1 MCKCRRRAPA
11 TASGGTGASGVKRVS
26 NGRTDDLTQAAS
38 PEVYLSLWEATAF
51 SKHLVIRTTADPR
64 AVLVAV
70 ERELRAVDPTA
81 AIENRKTLEQI
92 RDDSLASRTFAM
104 QLLVGF
110 SVVGSVLTLV
120 GIYGVLS
127 LSVASRRRELAIRSA
142 VGAEQKDIR
151 NLIFGEGFR
160 LIASGVLAGVAL
172 AIILSR
178 VLRTF
183 LFDVQSSD
191 PTTLVVVA
199 TLFVGVALLACWVP
213 VRRAAKVDPLEALRY
228 E

>member
-1 MCKCRRRAPA
+1 
-11 TASGGTGASGVKRVS
+11 
-26 NGRTDDLTQAAS
+26 
-38 PEVYLSLWEATAF
+38 
-51 SKHLVIRTTADPR
+51 
-64 AVLVAV
+64 
-70 ERELRAVDPTA
+70 
-81 AIENRKTLEQI
+81 
-92 RDDSLASRTFAM
+92 M

-142 VGAEQKDIR
+142 IGAEQKDIR
-151 NLIFGEGFR
+151 KLIFGEGFR
-160 LIASGVLAGVAL
+160 LIASGVLAGVVL

-183 LFDVQSSD
+183 LFAVQPSD
-191 PTTLVVVA
+191 PA
-199 TLFVGVALLACWVP
+199 TLLIVGASFVGVALLTCWMP
-213 VRRAAKVDPLEALRY
+213 VRRAEKVDPLEALRY

>member
-1 MCKCRRRAPA
+1 
-11 TASGGTGASGVKRVS
+11 
-26 NGRTDDLTQAAS
+26 
-38 PEVYLSLWEATAF
+38 
-51 SKHLVIRTTADPR
+51 
-64 AVLVAV
+64 V

-81 AIENRKTLEQI
+81 AIENPKTLEQI

-172 AIILSR
+172 AILLSR

-183 LFDVQSSD
+183 LFEVQPSD
-191 PTTLVVVA
+191 PTTLLIVGA
-199 TLFVGVALLACWVP
+199 LFVGVALLACWVP

>member
-1 MCKCRRRAPA
+1 M
-11 TASGGTGASGVKRVS
+11 
-26 NGRTDDLTQAAS
+26 TQEAS
-38 PEVYLSLWEATAF
+38 PEIYLSLWQATAF
-51 SKHLVIRTTADPR
+51 SKHLVIRTAADPR

-81 AIENRKTLEQI
+81 AIENPKTLEQI

-172 AIILSR
+172 AIVLSR

-183 LFDVQSSD
+183 LFEVQPSD
-191 PTTLVVVA
+191 PTDVDRCGSVVRGSGAAGMLGAGAPCREGRSARGLTLRMNCA
-199 TLFVGVALLACWVP
+199 ALKRPSHQRSASFTCGQT
-213 VRRAAKVDPLEALRY
+213 RFGYKTQDD
-228 E
+228 

>member
-1 MCKCRRRAPA
+1 
-11 TASGGTGASGVKRVS
+11 
-26 NGRTDDLTQAAS
+26 
-38 PEVYLSLWEATAF
+38 
-51 SKHLVIRTTADPR
+51 
-64 AVLVAV
+64 
-70 ERELRAVDPTA
+70 
-81 AIENRKTLEQI
+81 
-92 RDDSLASRTFAM
+92 
-104 QLLVGF
+104 
-110 SVVGSVLTLV
+110 VLTLV

-183 LFDVQSSD
+183 LFDVQPSD
-191 PTTLVVVA
+191 PTTLLVVGA
-199 TLFVGVALLACWVP
+199 LFVGVALLACWVP